1 MRVDGLD
8 GCGLVAGA
16 RGTISLRGRAGFGA
30 QVLHLLS
37 AADVI
42 VDLIGGFV
50 SDQGVAFRSNVT
62 FLAAVKASASGTINF
77 GERFIGGTATLTAT
91 IATTIATAT
100 PPTATT
106 AATTTTLTIVVIV
119 GRFVFVD

>member
-8 GCGLVAGA
+8 TCGLVAGP
-16 RGTISLRGRAGFGA
+16 RGTIMRGRAVFGA
-30 QVLHLLS
+30 QILHLLGTEG
-37 AADVI
+37 VI
-42 VDLIGGFV
+42 VDSIGGFV
-50 SDQGVAFRSNVT
+50 SDQGGAFGSNMT
-62 FLAAVKASASGTINF
+62 FLAAVKASTSGAINF
-77 GERFIGGTATLTAT
+77 GEQYIRSTAALTAP

-106 AATTTTLTIVVIV
+106 AAATTTLTIIIV